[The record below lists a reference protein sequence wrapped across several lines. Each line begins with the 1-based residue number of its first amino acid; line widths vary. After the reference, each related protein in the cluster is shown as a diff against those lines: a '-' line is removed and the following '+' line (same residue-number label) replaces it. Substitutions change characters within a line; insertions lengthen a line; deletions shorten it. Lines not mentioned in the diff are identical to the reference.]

1 MQSEV
6 SQKEKN
12 VEIKKNGTDEPIFKA
27 RIETQ
32 MKRTGMWAQVRE
44 ERWDELIDRD

>member
-1 MQSEV
+1 MHSEV

-12 VEIKKNGTDEPIFKA
+12 VEIKKNGTDEPIFRA

-32 MKRTGMWAQVRE
+32 MKRTGVWAQVRE